1 MFDFSWSEI
10 LLIGVV
16 ALVVIGPKDLPR
28 VLRTAGQWVGRAR
41 AIARDFQFQIDKMV
55 RDSELDDVRKTM
67 NAAASGDI
75 DRTIRNFVD
84 PTGEIEKSVS
94 TPDMLGET
102 PTPSTAAPPPEPL
115 PAPAEPEQL
124 ALPTIDAPVP
134 AFLQPVLGTRTLE
147 PALPVAETPAPN
159 DERELI
165 PAEPKSGT
173 HG

>member
-28 VLRTAGQWVGRAR
+28 VLKTVGQYAGRAR
-41 AIARDFQFQIDKMV
+41 AIARDFQFQIDQMV

-75 DRTIRNFVD
+75 DNTIRNLVD
-84 PTGEIEKSVS
+84 PGGELEKSVS
-94 TPDMLGET
+94 TSEMLGQTDATPVPPETVET
-102 PTPSTAAPPPEPL
+102 PPAPSESAELPALSAEPPLPFPQPLMTQRQPEP
-115 PAPAEPEQL
+115 
-124 ALPTIDAPVP
+124 V
-134 AFLQPVLGTRTLE
+134 
-147 PALPVAETPAPN
+147 PVAPEASPEA
-159 DERELI
+159 
-165 PAEPKSGT
+165 KSGT